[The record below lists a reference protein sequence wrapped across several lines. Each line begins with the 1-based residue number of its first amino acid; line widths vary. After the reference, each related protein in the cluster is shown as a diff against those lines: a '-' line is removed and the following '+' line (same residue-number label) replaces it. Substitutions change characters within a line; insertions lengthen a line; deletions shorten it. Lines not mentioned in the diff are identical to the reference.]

1 MFSHI
6 SHNGTQKINNN
17 FWPRNKKKLWKLR
30 SFFSCNSFLTELEKA
45 NYTVMAKLLKNLE
58 KKPKFLFVYLL
69 ISMKI
74 KNFLTTNLVST
85 LKKNYE
91 ENLFLELKT
100 NKKPKWF
107 IIKFGGIRG
116 NNCPFSRF
124 LSIFPT
130 ILLPKWLF
138 KTLPSALTMILISK
152 SAVWPQL

>member
-1 MFSHI
+1 
-6 SHNGTQKINNN
+6 
-17 FWPRNKKKLWKLR
+17 LR

-100 NKKPKWF
+100 NKKPK
-107 IIKFGGIRG
+107 
-116 NNCPFSRF
+116 
-124 LSIFPT
+124 
-130 ILLPKWLF
+130 
-138 KTLPSALTMILISK
+138 
-152 SAVWPQL
+152 